1 MTNLA
6 SAYQNAGRLREA
18 LALFEEALKG
28 YMATL
33 GPEHVSTVIGVNNLA
48 NAYRDAGRLA
58 DALPMLEDTLKTMK
72 ARLGP
77 DHPHTLMSMTNLA
90 RAYLDVKPAAAEPL
104 LREFVAIRQKKN
116 PDDWRTF
123 ETRSML
129 GDSLLRQ
136 KKYAD
141 AEPILLEG
149 YEGMKAREGKIP
161 AVQKAIRRRGS
172 TDRRALRGLRQER
185 PRGPVAT
192 PAGSPSGESRAGSIN
207 TWRVWLYQ
215 PCVGGITW
223 EFVDL

>member
-1 MTNLA
+1 MLARLKKKLGNENVDTINATNNLA
-6 SAYQNAGRLREA
+6 SAYQHAGRFGEA

-72 ARLGP
+72 TRLGP

-90 RAYLDVKPAAAEPL
+90 RAYLDIKPAAAEPL
-104 LREFVAIRQKKN
+104 LREYVAIREKKN

-136 KKYAD
+136 NKYAD

-149 YEGMKAREGKIP
+149 YEGMKARESKIP
-161 AVQKAIRRRGS
+161 APYKKRLSDAGARIVALYRACGKKDLADQWRRR
-172 TDRRALRGLRQER
+172 LE
-185 PRGPVAT
+185 T
-192 PAGSPSGESRAGSIN
+192 PAEKAAPSR
-207 TWRVWLYQ
+207 
-215 PCVGGITW
+215 
-223 EFVDL
+223 